1 MNEAEV
7 IQRAQQQDNEA
18 WIALVTHH
26 QTAVFR
32 MAYLLLG
39 DADEAQDIAQETF
52 LRAYRHLER
61 FDRARPLRPWLLQ
74 IAKNLARNRRRSLRR
89 YWSTWQR
96 WWQQD
101 QPVAADSRLP
111 MTAAVEA
118 ELLWRAVQRLPM
130 NDQEVIYLRYFLE
143 MSVSETAATL
153 GVAEGTIKSRHSRAL
168 ARLRAVVTAEF
179 PELHP
184 AALDPAALREEVA
197 P

>member
-1 MNEAEV
+1 MNEAEA

-18 WIALVTHH
+18 WIALVTRH

-39 DADEAQDIAQETF
+39 NADEAQDVAQETF
-52 LRAYRHLER
+52 LRAFRHLER
-61 FDRARPLRPWLLQ
+61 VDATRPLRPWLLQ
-74 IAKNLARNRRRSLRR
+74 IAKNLARNRRRALRR
-89 YWSTWQR
+89 YWAAWQR
-96 WWQQD
+96 WWQSD
-101 QPVAADSRLP
+101 LPTETSQPHHQAAP
-111 MTAAVEA
+111 GAA
-118 ELLWRAVQRLPM
+118 ELLWHAVQRLPV

-168 ARLRAVVTAEF
+168 ARLRTVVTAEF

-184 AALDPAALREEVA
+184 AALDPTALREEVA